1 MRGNP
6 LTAFLTIPSEA
17 DRSDSRL
24 TDRSANVDPMSSLDE
39 IRTIA
44 MTEFA
49 TAGYSATSIQ
59 RIAEI
64 AGLSKSSVLYH
75 YSSKEALL
83 ESVISPALE
92 RIGAILDRTQSSTFS
107 DENRASFIVEFVDFL
122 LEHRLEVHMFIN
134 QGPSLDDVPVIG
146 RANQLVFRLRD
157 YFCPPESTTEDR
169 MRFAMA
175 LGGAAF
181 TLVTRETY
189 GQEPLDTREV
199 RAALITIVTELLTPV
214 TVPPIPVQE

>member
-1 MRGNP
+1 
-6 LTAFLTIPSEA
+6 
-17 DRSDSRL
+17 
-24 TDRSANVDPMSSLDE
+24 MSSQRE
-39 IRTIA
+39 IRAIA
-44 MTEFA
+44 LSEFA

-75 YSSKEALL
+75 YASKEALL
-83 ESVISPALE
+83 EEAISPAIE
-92 RIGAILDRTQSSTFS
+92 RMGAILDRTQASPFS
-107 DENRASFIVEFVDFL
+107 DENRDAFIVEFVDVL
-122 LEHRLEVHMFIN
+122 LEHGHEVHLFIN
-134 QGPSLDDVPVIG
+134 QGTSLAGVPVIH
-146 RANQLVFRLRD
+146 RANQLVYRLRD
-157 YFCPPESTTEDR
+157 YFCPPDSTTEDR

-189 GQEPLDTREV
+189 GQAALHTDEV

-214 TVPPIPVQE
+214 TVRPIPVPVRPVLVLE